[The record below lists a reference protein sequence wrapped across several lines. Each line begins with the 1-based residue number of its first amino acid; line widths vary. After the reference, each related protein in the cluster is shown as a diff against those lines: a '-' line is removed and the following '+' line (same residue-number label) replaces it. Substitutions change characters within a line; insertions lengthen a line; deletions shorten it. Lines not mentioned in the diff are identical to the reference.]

1 MAESKRR
8 SDSIVP
14 EVDGRD
20 RVESFRCSL
29 DPILGATVDQIFV
42 LDQDGCCLYVNAAG
56 AHSLGLPTKQII
68 GRTWRDLGIP
78 IELMEHCDR
87 RRAQVFASGET
98 LTGETRLPTSE
109 GVRDCDYIL
118 SPMRAADGTIEAVVV
133 TVHDISHHK
142 SIEGDLRAS
151 VDRQAAVATREQQ
164 GRIEAERLALERAAV
179 LGQMTDG
186 VVLVAPDGKITLVNE
201 AARRLLGVTSLRAAD
216 VLVDGESST
225 LEFFASDGS
234 PYPLEDLPLRRAVAS
249 GETVADAE
257 LRIRRKDGTEI
268 EIQASATPVVGKNGN
283 RLGGVLL
290 FRDVTAPRAFE
301 RQKGEFIATISHEL
315 RTPLT
320 VIKGQAQYL
329 ARRIGRADSADGNAI
344 LPRLST
350 IDGTVTRL
358 TEMVNG
364 LIEVTQG
371 TPAQLA
377 PGSTPLTAGLPPKSH
392 QLRVVQQIAG
402 MLVKELDLERVA
414 DVIAEQSFHLCN
426 AASAGVYVV
435 DRSRRELHL
444 LARHGI
450 KPLTPRAQRTLSA
463 LPMDAPTFASVAA
476 RTGRSVEIRDLA
488 AIGPEFE
495 ISCELARE
503 EGLQSV
509 LAQPLYA
516 RGHLVGVL
524 TTLFTTP
531 HTFVPEERE
540 LIGAMGDLW
549 SIAIDNARL
558 YREAQE
564 AIQQSTDL
572 ERLRDEWVSLIAHD
586 LRQPATVIT
595 GYVDL
600 LMQRLERCIDLIRER
615 QLLDHIGTAA
625 RNLDQMVGDLLDV
638 SRIET
643 RRLTIESRPID
654 LAALAHDVVDRAETM
669 TRGHTIRLQ
678 IHDDIPPI
686 HADPTRVEQMLG
698 NLLANAAKYGY
709 PTTSIWVDLARQG
722 DLVEVSVTNLGD
734 GIPPGEQSKLFG
746 RFHRSGQAAGQNIA
760 GLGLG
765 LYITKGLVEAH
776 GGRIW
781 VESLPTHATTF
792 HFVLPISGQPS

>member
-1 MAESKRR
+1 
-8 SDSIVP
+8 
-14 EVDGRD
+14 
-20 RVESFRCSL
+20 
-29 DPILGATVDQIFV
+29 
-42 LDQDGCCLYVNAAG
+42 
-56 AHSLGLPTKQII
+56 
-68 GRTWRDLGIP
+68 
-78 IELMEHCDR
+78 
-87 RRAQVFASGET
+87 
-98 LTGETRLPTSE
+98 
-109 GVRDCDYIL
+109 
-118 SPMRAADGTIEAVVV
+118 MRAVDGTIEAVVV

-142 SIEGDLRAS
+142 SIEGNLRAS

-201 AARRLLGVTSLRAAD
+201 AARRLLGVTRLRAAD

-225 LEFFASDGS
+225 LELFASDGS
-234 PYPLEDLPLRRAVAS
+234 PYPLEDLPLRRAITS
-249 GETVADAE
+249 GETVADVE
-257 LRIRRKDGTEI
+257 LRVRRKDGTEI

-329 ARRIGRADSADGNAI
+329 ARRVGRTDPMDGDAI
-344 LPRLST
+344 LTRLST

-364 LIEVTQG
+364 LIEVTRG

-377 PGSTPLTAGLPPKSH
+377 PGPTSLNAGLLPKSH
-392 QLRVVQQIAG
+392 QLRAVQQIAG
-402 MLVKELDLERVA
+402 MLVEELNLERVA
-414 DVIAEQSFHLCN
+414 NVVAEQSFRLCN
-426 AASAGVYVV
+426 AATAGVYVV
-435 DRSRRELHL
+435 DSSRRELCL
-444 LARHGI
+444 LGRHGN
-450 KPLTPRAQRTLSA
+450 KSLSPNAQRTLSA

-476 RTGRSVEIRDLA
+476 RTRRPVEIRDLA
-488 AIGPEFE
+488 AIGPGFE
-495 ISCELARE
+495 LSCELARE
-503 EGLQSV
+503 EGLQSA
-509 LAQPLYA
+509 LAQPLFA

-540 LIGAMGDLW
+540 LIRAMGDLW

-564 AIQQSTDL
+564 AIQRTTEL

-600 LMQRLERCIDLIRER
+600 LLQRLEQCIDLTRER

-625 RNLDQMVGDLLDV
+625 RNLNQMVGDLLDV

-643 RRLTIESRPID
+643 RRLAIEPRPVD
-654 LAALAHDVVDRAETM
+654 LTALTRDVTERAATM
-669 TRGHTIRLQ
+669 TRGHTIHLTV
-678 IHDDIPPI
+678 HDDVPPI
-686 HADPTRVEQMLG
+686 QADPARVEQMLG

-709 PTTSIWVDLARQG
+709 PTTSIWVDLARKGGGAQ
-722 DLVEVSVTNLGD
+722 VSVTNLGK
-734 GIPPGEQSKLFG
+734 GIPSDEQPKLFH
-746 RFHRSGQAAGQNIA
+746 RFHRSHQAISENSA

-781 VESLPTHATTF
+781 VESIPKHTTTF
-792 HFVLPISGQPS
+792 HFVLPIPGQPS